1 MNARVLV
8 VDDHEVIRDSF
19 RRLFETMPGFE
30 VVGDLASADD
40 ADAAHRQLRPD
51 LVLLDVCTDQGASG
65 LQAAKRLREIDRDLR
80 IIVMSGFD
88 EISYSARARDCG
100 ANAFVSKDNSMEF
113 FAEVINE
120 VLSGGE
126 HFPEARPLPM
136 PRGETPFTAREMDIL
151 KLLCE
156 HKSRAEIAAELY
168 ISEMT
173 VKRHVSNML
182 AKTGFQ
188 DSVELAF
195 HVITHGWIN
204 PRY

>member
-8 VDDHEVIRDSF
+8 VDDHQMVRDSF
-19 RRLFETMPGFE
+19 RQLFETMPGYQM
-30 VVGDLASADD
+30 VGDLASADD
-40 ADAAHRQLRPD
+40 ADLACRELKPQ
-51 LVLLDVCTDQGASG
+51 LVLLDVCTDRAASG
-65 LQAAKRLREIDRDLR
+65 LKAAKRLRDADEELM

-88 EISYSARARDCG
+88 EISYAARARECG
-100 ANAFVSKDNSMEF
+100 ANAFVSKDNSMDF

-120 VLSGGE
+120 VMAGGE
-126 HFPEARPLPM
+126 HFPEAEPLPM
-136 PRGETPFTAREMDIL
+136 PRGEAPFTPREMDIL
-151 KLLCE
+151 KLLCQR
-156 HKSRAEIAAELY
+156 KSRAEIAAELY

-182 AKTGFQ
+182 TKTGFH

-204 PRY
+204 PRF